1 MFVPADRLH
10 MYEVELKVRA
20 DHDRVRERL
29 DALDAERVESLRQAD
44 TYYDAPHRDFA
55 ATDEAV
61 RVRKETR
68 DGDRETR
75 ITYKGPKIEAES
87 KTREELETTVG
98 DGETAREL
106 FESLGFEP
114 VATVRKDRE
123 YFTVS
128 GFTVTLDAVEDVG
141 EFVEVETDV
150 ETTDEVESAREAA
163 VELLSDLGLDLDGQL
178 RISYL
183 ELLLADDTPEN
194 THE

>member
-1 MFVPADRLH
+1 MPIPANFGD

-20 DHDRVRERL
+20 DHDRVRNRL
-29 DALDAERVESLRQAD
+29 ETLGGERVASLKQAD

-55 ATDEAV
+55 ATDEAF
-61 RVRKETR
+61 RVREESR

-75 ITYKGPKIEAES
+75 VTYKGPKIEAES

-98 DGETAREL
+98 DGETARAL

-128 GFTVTLDAVEDVG
+128 GLTVTLDTVEGVG

-150 ETTDEVESAREAA
+150 ERDDEVETAREAA
-163 VELLSDLGLDLDGQL
+163 VELLAELGLDPDEQL
-178 RISYL
+178 RVSYL
-183 ELLLADDTPEN
+183 ELLLADEPPIDTQE
-194 THE
+194 

>member
-1 MFVPADRLH
+1 

-29 DALDAERVESLRQAD
+29 EALGGERVGSLRQAD

-55 ATDEAV
+55 ATDEAF
-61 RVRKETR
+61 RVREETR

-75 ITYKGPKIEAES
+75 ITYKGPKVEAES

-114 VATVRKDRE
+114 VATVRKGRE
-123 YFTVS
+123 HFTVS
-128 GFTVTLDAVEDVG
+128 GLTVTLDTVEGVG

-150 ETTDEVESAREAA
+150 ETGDEVESAREAA
-163 VELLSDLGLDLDGQL
+163 VELLADLGLDPDDQI
-178 RISYL
+178 RVSYL
-183 ELLLADDTPEN
+183 ELLLADEASSDTQQ
-194 THE
+194 

>member
-1 MFVPADRLH
+1 
-10 MYEVELKVRA
+10 MYEVELKLRA

-29 DALDAERVESLRQAD
+29 EALAAERVQSLTQAD

-61 RVRKETR
+61 RVREETR
-68 DGDRETR
+68 DGDRVTR

-98 DGETAREL
+98 DGETVREL

-128 GFTVTLDAVEDVG
+128 GLTVTLDTVEDVG

-150 ETTDEVESAREAA
+150 ETADGVEPAREAA
-163 VELLSDLGLDLDGQL
+163 VELLVDLGLDLDNQL
-178 RISYL
+178 RTSYL
-183 ELLLADDTPEN
+183 ELLLADDTPED
-194 THE
+194 TQE